1 MESVKSYCK
10 RVWLL
15 TGVCAASLTIC
26 GLSSCGDGSGKPL
39 SEVAEDPAGT
49 YRKYLSDIRSQK
61 SASFKELTLY
71 VRQWQE
77 LKDSVFFHLRKDSLI
92 REHPDTR
99 SACVRLHDSI
109 RNEFSRLV
117 LSKPR
122 TYQELLSFKNQFS
135 SYARDTELLDDV
147 QKIRPFFRSL
157 DDHPAHKGNRTQVL
171 SAYRSLLSRTNRAGI
186 HSTKDLRAFIT
197 KEDAVFRAFLVHLHE
212 LDGEGLTDVTR
223 NTEQCC
229 SQILLAAERKEI
241 TYREAMLYLVLR
253 TNRRQIQNMQTCM
266 DDVRNKRV
274 KTPVQAHAYIWM
286 LVQPYSS
293 LDAFSMALLSE
304 DERKQLDRMAAQTPA
319 VFKSLSRILQSE
331 GTRLSELP
339 GMLMEIF
346 IHTL

>member
-1 MESVKSYCK
+1 M
-10 RVWLL
+10 
-15 TGVCAASLTIC
+15 
-26 GLSSCGDGSGKPL
+26 
-39 SEVAEDPAGT
+39 AGT
-49 YRKYLSDIRSQK
+49 KGFRLFSS
-61 SASFKELTLY
+61 
-71 VRQWQE
+71 
-77 LKDSVFFHLRKDSLI
+77 RKDSLI
-92 REHPDTR
+92 REHPDTH

-157 DDHPAHKGNRTQVL
+157 DDQPAHKGNRTQVL
-171 SAYRSLLSRTNRAGI
+171 SAYRSLLARTNRDGI

-197 KEDAVFRAFLVHLHE
+197 KEDAVFRAFLAHLHE
-212 LDGEGLTDVTR
+212 LDGEGLTDITR

-241 TYREAMLYLVLR
+241 TYQEPCLSGPSHQ
-253 TNRRQIQNMQTCM
+253 RRQIQNMQTCM
-266 DDVRNKRV
+266 DDVCNKRV

-304 DERKQLDRMAAQTPA
+304 DERKQLDRM
-319 VFKSLSRILQSE
+319 
-331 GTRLSELP
+331 
-339 GMLMEIF
+339 
-346 IHTL
+346 TLRPLRCSKA